1 MKVCDYIASF
11 LQTNHVSHVFTVS
24 GAGDLY
30 MLDALRRQTGLAY
43 VCNHH
48 EQASA
53 MAAYAYACVTSS
65 LGVALV
71 TTGPGG
77 TNAIT
82 GVCSAWVDSV
92 PVLVLSGQVKRADMI
107 GATGV
112 RQRGI
117 QEINIVDIV
126 RPCTKY
132 AAVVLAPEEIRYQLE
147 YAFWMARTGR
157 PGPVW
162 LDVLMLSSCAATG
175 LAMGYCSVMQI
186 HRLFN
191 SAKRPVL
198 GWSVALL
205 AMFLSG
211 LGIYVG
217 RFLRWRSIDIAHDPF
232 RLLGDIAERAANPF
246 VHYRAWA
253 VTLGFGVMLSLGY
266 AFLMLRGEQTTPP
279 NGGPAT
285 RSGNS
290 GVTEGP
296 PSAS

>member
-1 MKVCDYIASF
+1 MKALAHELKLFALLAAALAWCGVLIANRTVWTRNFDYAF
-11 LQTNHVSHVFTVS
+11 LVWN
-24 GAGDLY
+24 L
-30 MLDALRRQTGLAY
+30 GLA
-43 VCNHH
+43 
-48 EQASA
+48 
-53 MAAYAYACVTSS
+53 AAPMFFST
-65 LGVALV
+65 LV
-71 TTGPGG
+71 MLQSRLPLRLLFGFLWLIFLP
-77 TNAIT
+77 NAPYIIT
-82 GVCSAWVDSV
+82 DFFH
-92 PVLVLSGQVKRADMI
+92 
-107 GATGV
+107 
-112 RQRGI
+112 
-117 QEINIVDIV
+117 
-126 RPCTKY
+126 
-132 AAVVLAPEEIRYQLE
+132 IRTLNS
-147 YAFWMARTGR
+147 
-157 PGPVW
+157 GPVW